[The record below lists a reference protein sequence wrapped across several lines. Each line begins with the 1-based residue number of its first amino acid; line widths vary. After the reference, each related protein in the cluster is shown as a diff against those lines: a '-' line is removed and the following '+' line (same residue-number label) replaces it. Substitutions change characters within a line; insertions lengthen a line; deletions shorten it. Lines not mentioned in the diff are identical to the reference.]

1 MMHVLGPKR
10 RVYFLTAREPRPWEA
25 VVNER
30 LRSGVRR
37 WSNTQLIDW
46 HGAGNKNLHWF
57 VGDGIHLTAAG
68 QQGYANLVRAAL
80 VQR

>member
-1 MMHVLGPKR
+1 MMNVLGRDR

-30 LRSGVRR
+30 VRSGVKR
-37 WSNTQLIDW
+37 WPNARLIDW
-46 HGAGNKNLHWF
+46 HRAGNRNLHWF

-68 QQGYANLVRAAL
+68 QQGYADLVRDAL
-80 VQR
+80 LRR